1 MDSLSR
7 IAFSIGYVLV
17 VLTFVSSAYAAWR
30 LRQRHRLDILFFVSV
45 LTFVPSVRRSGGD
58 LLVVGWALLLL
69 LPYALCRLLQHFRDL
84 PGAVLWLVKLLVVI
98 GPLLYFFRTQLAPV
112 PISDV
117 LQMYITA
124 FFVYGSVTFA
134 LEAHQA
140 AGVVRRR
147 LVLASIGSAFFGTT
161 WALGTFAAVARPSA
175 LPGEF
180 SVVLNALAFGCFY
193 LTFSMPRGLLSRW
206 QRNEQAAYLTR
217 VMDRDP
223 ETRGTLAAQDLFEAV
238 SRSVGSGAT
247 FVALKNQPDS
257 TAFVV
262 KAAKSQALVGV
273 TLTPGDGLF
282 GQVSHSGTAAMGPTT
297 SCERD
302 IAPRL
307 EPLGS
312 HVVVA
317 PIATS
322 TSSWGVVTAVQRRGT
337 LFPEDDLTSLSQL
350 ARYAAAALDH
360 AHMMTERRDRARRAA
375 DRRLRELELR
385 VGLMLD
391 SIKDYAMTVLD
402 ADGRVAAWHVGAE
415 QVFRAPGDRIKGQS
429 AAPLFDLS
437 PEAFEAWLD
446 EARRR
451 GHAEREGT
459 CRRVDGTSF
468 LGTTTVRPL
477 DDESGDL
484 PGFVVVTRDITEQR
498 NLEDRLRQGQ
508 KMEAI
513 GQLAG
518 GIAHDFN
525 NLLTAILGYAEWL
538 NRDLAGD
545 ARLGHVTE
553 IQKAAERAADLTGQL
568 LAFSRRRMLQ
578 PATIDLAS
586 LVADLLPMLRRLIG
600 EQIVIEDRTPAALP
614 AILGDRSQVE
624 QIILNLVVN
633 ARDAMPAGG
642 RLTIAARVERRD
654 EARSDGLPPGSYV
667 VLEVSDTGIGMDAE
681 TQRRAFEPFFT
692 TKGVGRGT
700 GLGLST
706 VYGIVQQMKGVIALE
721 SQVGS
726 GTRFRLFFPETAG
739 DLAPAS
745 ALAPV
750 ETMRGDETVLLVEDD
765 VAVRDFLG
773 QVLQAHGYTVLAAEH
788 ADSACAL
795 ARSFAERI
803 DLVITDVVMPGSTGP
818 ELVNQLHAGRPGLA
832 ALYISGYADQV
843 LDQHAPPLAPGQ
855 LLMKPFSSTEL
866 LTRIRQILAA

>member
-1 MDSLSR
+1 VAPAS
-7 IAFSIGYVLV
+7 IANL
-17 VLTFVSSAYAAWR
+17 
-30 LRQRHRLDILFFVSV
+30 
-45 LTFVPSVRRSGGD
+45 
-58 LLVVGWALLLL
+58 
-69 LPYALCRLLQHFRDL
+69 
-84 PGAVLWLVKLLVVI
+84 
-98 GPLLYFFRTQLAPV
+98 
-112 PISDV
+112 

-124 FFVYGSVTFA
+124 VFAYASVLFA

-147 LVLASIGSAFFGTT
+147 LVLAAMGSSL
-161 WALGTFAAVARPSA
+161 LGATFAAAAFAGVLQSL

-180 SVVLNALAFGCFY
+180 SVVLNAVAFGCFY

-217 VMDRDP
+217 VMNRDP
-223 ETRGTLAAQDLFEAV
+223 ETRGTLAAQDLFDAV
-238 SRSVGSGAT
+238 SRSVGSGTT
-247 FVALKNQPDS
+247 FVALKNQPEA
-257 TAFVV
+257 TFIVIR
-262 KAAKSQALVGV
+262 AANAPALVGT
-273 TLTPGDGLF
+273 TLVPGEGLF
-282 GQVSHSGTAAMGPTT
+282 GQVSHSRTATLGPT
-297 SCERD
+297 SACESD
-302 IAPRL
+302 IAPTLQR
-307 EPLGS
+307 LGS
-312 HVVVA
+312 QVVIA

-337 LFPEDDLTSLSQL
+337 LFPEDDLASLSQL
-350 ARYAAAALDH
+350 AKYAAAALDH

-391 SIKDYAMTVLD
+391 SIKDYAMAVLD

-415 QVFRAPGDRIKGQS
+415 QLFGGPGDRIKGQS

-437 PEAFEAWLD
+437 AEAFEAWLD

-459 CRRVDGTSF
+459 CRRTDGTTF

-477 DDESGDL
+477 ADESGEL

-498 NLEDRLRQGQ
+498 SLEDRLRQGQ

-568 LAFSRRRMLQ
+568 LAFSRRRMLE
-578 PATIDLAS
+578 PATIDLAT
-586 LVADLLPMLRRLIG
+586 LIADLLPMLRRLIG
-600 EQIVIEDRTPAALP
+600 EQIVIVDQTLATLP
-614 AILGDRSQVE
+614 TILGDRSQVE
-624 QIILNLVVN
+624 QIVLNLVVN

-654 EARSDGLPPGSYV
+654 EVRSDGLPPGAYV
-667 VLEVSDTGIGMDAE
+667 VLEVSDTGIGMDTE

-706 VYGIVQQMKGVIALE
+706 VYGIVQQMKGAITLD
-721 SQVGS
+721 SRVGA
-726 GTRFRLFFPETAG
+726 GTTFRLLFPETAG
-739 DLAPAS
+739 DVS
-745 ALAPV
+745 AAGPLAPV
-750 ETMRGDETVLLVEDD
+750 ESMRGVETVLLVEDD
-765 VAVRDFLG
+765 VAVRKFVG
-773 QVLQAHGYTVLAAEH
+773 QVLETHGYTVLTAEH
-788 ADSACAL
+788 SDSACAL
-795 ARSFAERI
+795 ATSFTDRI

-818 ELVNQLHAGRPGLA
+818 ELVHLLHAGRPDLA
-832 ALYISGYADQV
+832 ALYISGYADHA

-855 LLMKPFSSTEL
+855 LLMKPFSSAEL
-866 LTRIRQILAA
+866 LTRVRQILAV